1 MEVLNDVLMETV
13 PLITVFGTAAI
24 GSITACVSCKLHDRK
39 IAKKK
44 ALAKAKAAKARAAK
58 RAKQAE
64 LARQRKWRADWDAYF
79 KSEVALMEKETA
91 PSASNT

>member
-1 MEVLNDVLMETV
+1 MDVLTDCLRETV

-39 IAKKK
+39 IAKRK

-58 RAKQAE
+58 RARAAE

-91 PSASNT
+91 PSGSNT